1 MKKQLLSDTNHTDK
15 EDEMENPTDYI
26 RELEIKQRMQDV
38 NNLRLLELC
47 KEYIVGINTI
57 DIISGKN
64 KFTVTI
70 QELDI
75 FDLFPMFSSF
85 TEPQQ
90 YQPGGGGGSE
100 EDQPSSAQHGKKKN
114 KAAAAKRKTESME
127 AIFKRTN
134 ITRNKKR

>member
-1 MKKQLLSDTNHTDK
+1 MKKQLLSDANPLDK

-90 YQPGGGGGSE
+90 YQPGE
-100 EDQPSSAQHGKKKN
+100 EEQSSSSQHGKKKN
-114 KAAAAKRKTESME
+114 KTAAKRKTESME

>member
-90 YQPGGGGGSE
+90 YQPGE
-100 EDQPSSAQHGKKKN
+100 EDQPSSSTQHGKKKN